1 MQIKNPKKTV
11 TISLPLDLYETLSGR
26 AGDTCRTTSGYIRQI
41 LKRYMEY
48 LDQRGEQGDEWLK
61 IK

>member
-1 MQIKNPKKTV
+1 MQIKAPKKSVTV
-11 TISLPLDLYETLSGR
+11 LLPLELYETLSGR